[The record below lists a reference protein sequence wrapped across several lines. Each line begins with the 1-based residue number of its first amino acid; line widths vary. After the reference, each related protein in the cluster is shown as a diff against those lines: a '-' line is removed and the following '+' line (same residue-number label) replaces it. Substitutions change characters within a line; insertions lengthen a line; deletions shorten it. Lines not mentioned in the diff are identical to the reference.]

1 MTKVKL
7 HAILGQLIF
16 QDAAVANIPQRDFR
30 IQFSSRRALLG
41 MAAAS
46 VLSTTLAF
54 SGNALATDAYPN
66 KPIKVIVP
74 FPAGGGGDTLARLML
89 GRVAQELGQ
98 PFVFEN
104 LAGAGG
110 NVGSQMATRAPADGY
125 TLLYGTNG
133 TFAINHTLYKNAGFD
148 PLKDFV
154 PISQLSRIAAVVVV
168 RGTLPA
174 KTMPELLKLVRSE
187 PGKYTFASAGN
198 GTTSH
203 LAGEILKS
211 SAQLDMVHVPYR
223 GGAPAMND
231 LLAGQVDMM
240 IEVMPNV
247 TPQLKG
253 NRVRGLA
260 VSTASRVANLPDLPT
275 IAESGVAGFEVGAWD
290 AVVAPAGTPA
300 PIVARLNAAV
310 QKALA
315 DPELRKQLQ
324 ERGAEAAPGTPEA
337 LSAFI
342 RTELK
347 RWGDAVKRSG
357 AQVD

>member
-1 MTKVKL
+1 MPIFL
-7 HAILGQLIF
+7 HRHFTACSP
-16 QDAAVANIPQRDFR
+16 V
-30 IQFSSRRALLG
+30 RRALLG
-41 MAAAS
+41 LAAAS
-46 VLSTTLAF
+46 LLSIGGSA
-54 SGNALATDAYPN
+54 SAATDAYPN

-89 GRVAQELGQ
+89 SRVAQELGQ

-110 NVGSQMATRAPADGY
+110 NVGSQTGARAAADGY
-125 TLLYGTNG
+125 TLIYGTNG

-148 PLKDFV
+148 PLKDFA

-168 RGTLPA
+168 RGALPA
-174 KTMPELLKLVRSE
+174 KTMPELLQLIRNE
-187 PGKYTFASAGN
+187 PGKHTFASAGN

-211 SAQLDMVHVPYR
+211 TAQLDMVHVPYR

-231 LLAGQVDMM
+231 LLSGQVDMM
-240 IEVMPNV
+240 IEVMPNA

-260 VSTASRVANLPDLPT
+260 VSTASRVASLPDTPT
-275 IAESGVAGFEVGAWD
+275 IAESGVPGFDVSAWD
-290 AVVAPAGTPA
+290 AVVVPAGTPA
-300 PIVARLNAAV
+300 PVVARLNAAV

-315 DPELRKQLQ
+315 DPELRRQLQ
-324 ERGAEAAPGTPEA
+324 ERGAEAAPGTSEA
-337 LSAFI
+337 LSGFI
-342 RTELK
+342 RGELK

>member
-1 MTKVKL
+1 MST
-7 HAILGQLIF
+7 
-16 QDAAVANIPQRDFR
+16 
-30 IQFSSRRALLG
+30 FSPRARSAGRRTLLG
-41 MAAAS
+41 LAAAS
-46 VLSTTLAF
+46 LVLLGGTAM
-54 SGNALATDAYPN
+54 AAEAYPA
-66 KPIKVIVP
+66 KPVKVIVP

-89 GRVAQELGQ
+89 SRVSQELGQ

-110 NVGSQMATRAPADGY
+110 NIGSQAATRAAADGY

-133 TFAINHTLYKNAGFD
+133 TFAINHTLYKNSGFD
-148 PLKDFV
+148 PLKDFAPV
-154 PISQLSRIAAVVVV
+154 SQLSRIAAVVVV
-168 RGTLPA
+168 RSALPA
-174 KTMPELLKLVRSE
+174 KTMPELLKLIRSE
-187 PGKYTFASAGN
+187 PGKMTFASAGN

-240 IEVMPNV
+240 IEVMPNAA
-247 TPQLKG
+247 PQLKSG
-253 NRVRGLA
+253 RVRGLA
-260 VSTASRVANLPDLPT
+260 VSTANRVASLPELPT
-275 IAESGVAGFEVGAWD
+275 IAESGVAGFDVSAWD
-290 AVVAPAGTPA
+290 ALVAPAGTPA
-300 PIVARLNAAV
+300 PVVARLNAAV

-315 DPELRKQLQ
+315 DPELRRQLQ

-337 LSAFI
+337 LSAFM
-342 RTELK
+342 RAELK
-347 RWGDAVKRSG
+347 RWGDAVRRSG

>member
-1 MTKVKL
+1 MAAFFHHGSRAWPGGRRVF
-7 HAILGQLIF
+7 LGL
-16 QDAAVANIPQRDFR
+16 A
-30 IQFSSRRALLG
+30 
-41 MAAAS
+41 AAAS
-46 VLSTTLAF
+46 LVLVGGKAVM
-54 SGNALATDAYPN
+54 AADAYPS
-66 KPIKVIVP
+66 KPVKVIVP
-74 FPAGGGGDTLARLML
+74 FAAGGGGDTLARLML

-110 NVGSQMATRAPADGY
+110 NIGSQTASRAAADGY

-133 TFAINHTLYKNAGFD
+133 TFAINHALYKNSGFD
-148 PLKDFV
+148 PLKDFTPV
-154 PISQLSRIAAVVVV
+154 SQLSRLAALVVV
-168 RGTLPA
+168 RNALPA
-174 KTMPELLKLVRSE
+174 KTMPELLKLIRSE
-187 PGKYTFASAGN
+187 PGKLTFASAGN

-240 IEVMPNV
+240 IEVMPNAA
-247 TPQLKG
+247 PHLKG
-253 NRVRGLA
+253 GRVRGLA
-260 VSTASRVANLPDLPT
+260 VSTASRVASMPELPT
-275 IAESGVAGFEVGAWD
+275 IAESGVPGFDVSAWD
-290 AVVAPAGTPA
+290 ALVAPAGTPA
-300 PIVARLNAAV
+300 PVVARLNAAV

-315 DPELRKQLQ
+315 DPELRRQLQ
-324 ERGAEAAPGTPEA
+324 ERGAEAAPGTPQA

-347 RWGDAVKRSG
+347 RWGDGVRRSG
-357 AQVD
+357 AQID